1 MIMFSEC
8 QKKNRSINGKII
20 DNHQVKTAIVK
31 ERWRDDAVSLQV
43 IQNLFFNRTLQ
54 KQKHL
59 NCFSSCPHVEPNTFS
74 LPNYVTSGMKEEE
87 TCRSDT
93 AAENHRHWVERPG
106 FPDVKPPLS
115 EYFVTFCSSVSLSRV
130 PHLTYAHIAFSPY
143 FQKFIYIQPSC
154 PLNLLGPF
162 FCGVTKLDQLL
173 VAWFRLQQASF
184 GHHCKSEELRLTPP
198 PSSARVS
205 ETLPHPQTSSVH
217 HDKPCASAADRLGHQ
232 PRCFRSPAT
241 RTCDGHLQV
250 SSLFP
255 PLVKCGWWHLPHRVS
270 VRTLWDTGRTWVD
283 IHLLS
288 ILVPKLKKT
297 DVQRENP
304 SFIMQLSDGR
314 IPGYLGHLYL
324 WLHFCHRDC
333 PAPVKTNTVLKSLRS
348 VPSEK
353 GSFQRVWC
361 GNSPRSTSLI
371 PVNSNKHRRS
381 TCCLPGILLK
391 SGIKKVKAPQT
402 RSLETTS
409 FTVHFPKHI
418 VYYVLLNLLQ
428 HHTPC
433 VSRTHTVQACG
444 DMGISMSC
452 SREDKAGTQAGAEH
466 GETLSHSAMK
476 VRRRKKSNLAGRIRK
491 TLVKEAMFLYMG
503 GVSGDMTGRNPTR
516 GHFFLVKTHS
526 SGSASNATCSEQTP
540 HSVLLR
546 TCPALG
552 PRLSGLAAVD
562 LFTHVPPSLGCK
574 VLLRVEIMFYVAL
587 VTDVKVPENSGN
599 SEARE
604 FYIYLSLNQ
613 IVANVYLSPHV
624 LKNLSIGS

>member
-217 HDKPCASAADRLGHQ
+217 HDKPCASAASSRQVRAPTTVLPFTSCTHLWWAPSSFKSVSSTCKMRMMAPTSQSQCEDPLRHWKDLSGHPPIEYPRAQAEEDGRAKGKPEFHHATFWRTHSRL
-232 PRCFRSPAT
+232 PRSPLPMT
-241 RTCDGHLQV
+241 P
-250 SSLFP
+250 SLSQR
-255 PLVKCGWWHLPHRVS
+255 LP
-270 VRTLWDTGRTWVD
+270 
-283 IHLLS
+283 
-288 ILVPKLKKT
+288 
-297 DVQRENP
+297 
-304 SFIMQLSDGR
+304 
-314 IPGYLGHLYL
+314 
-324 WLHFCHRDC
+324 
-333 PAPVKTNTVLKSLRS
+333 
-348 VPSEK
+348 
-353 GSFQRVWC
+353 
-361 GNSPRSTSLI
+361 
-371 PVNSNKHRRS
+371 S
-381 TCCLPGILLK
+381 TC
-391 SGIKKVKAPQT
+391 
-402 RSLETTS
+402 
-409 FTVHFPKHI
+409 
-418 VYYVLLNLLQ
+418 
-428 HHTPC
+428 
-433 VSRTHTVQACG
+433 
-444 DMGISMSC
+444 
-452 SREDKAGTQAGAEH
+452 
-466 GETLSHSAMK
+466 
-476 VRRRKKSNLAGRIRK
+476 
-491 TLVKEAMFLYMG
+491 
-503 GVSGDMTGRNPTR
+503 
-516 GHFFLVKTHS
+516 
-526 SGSASNATCSEQTP
+526 
-540 HSVLLR
+540 
-546 TCPALG
+546 
-552 PRLSGLAAVD
+552 
-562 LFTHVPPSLGCK
+562 
-574 VLLRVEIMFYVAL
+574 
-587 VTDVKVPENSGN
+587 EN
-599 SEARE
+599 
-604 FYIYLSLNQ
+604 
-613 IVANVYLSPHV
+613 
-624 LKNLSIGS
+624 